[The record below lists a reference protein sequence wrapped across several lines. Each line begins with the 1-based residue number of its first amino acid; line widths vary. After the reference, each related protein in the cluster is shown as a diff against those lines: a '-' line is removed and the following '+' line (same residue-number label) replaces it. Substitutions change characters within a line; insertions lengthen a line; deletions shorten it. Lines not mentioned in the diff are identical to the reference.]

1 MTKKEKEFTE
11 LCNKHYIT
19 LRNIMR
25 KMVSDTYI
33 AEDIA
38 QETFI
43 KIWKKK
49 MWREEGFFSLM
60 VTIGKNL
67 CYDHFRRVKS
77 RRNREEYLSTIHKP
91 DYVETSPER
100 LFFLE
105 NISESISDVLEN
117 KVSERRR
124 SVFKKHVINYISSG
138 DIAKSLS
145 LSKRTVENHIY
156 STRDT
161 LKKIKEVKDIFNKK
175 KKFILN
181 KGAEAQK
188 S

>member
-1 MTKKEKEFTE
+1 M
-11 LCNKHYIT
+11 HIDYT
-19 LRNIMR
+19 LPSQQQWS
-25 KMVSDTYI
+25 K
-33 AEDIA
+33 
-38 QETFI
+38 
-43 KIWKKK
+43 
-49 MWREEGFFSLM
+49 
-60 VTIGKNL
+60 
-67 CYDHFRRVKS
+67 
-77 RRNREEYLSTIHKP
+77 
-91 DYVETSPER
+91 ER